1 MNRTLKLFTVSALAA
16 GIAACGGGSSGSDA
30 TGTVSFGITDAPA
43 TDLSNV
49 TVAFTEIRL
58 KPTDGDWIS
67 FPLEGFETV
76 NMLDLQGGVSE
87 PLITDQ
93 EVPAGEYSQIRLIV
107 DTENSFVKRSD
118 TGDTEFSLAV
128 PSGEQSGLKLQG
140 DFIVAADTSTS
151 FTIDFDVRKA
161 VVDPQGE
168 ALANFM
174 LRPALRLVNN
184 LEVGAIAGSVDE
196 STVIQVQCADNDPAY
211 DGMVYVYQGSDAT
224 VGDLGSENEP
234 LLTAP
239 VAFDEEASEYNY
251 TAAFLVEGE
260 YTVSYTCDPD
270 DNEVADEELEFL
282 DTRNVTVT
290 AGSEATANFGTE

>member
-107 DTENSFVKRSD
+107 NTENSFVKRSD

-161 VVDPQGE
+161 VVDPQGN
-168 ALANFM
+168 ALADFM

-184 LEVGAIAGSVDE
+184 LEVGSIAGAVDE
-196 STVIQVQCADNDPAY
+196 TVISVQCADSTIY
-211 DGMVYVYQGSDAT
+211 DGMVYVYQGSGAT
-224 VGDLGSENEP
+224 TGDLGSENEP

-239 VAFDEEASEYNY
+239 VAFDPETTEYNY

-270 DNEVADEELEFL
+270 DNEAAEELTFIG
-282 DTRNVTVT
+282 TRNVTVT
-290 AGSEATANFGTE
+290 AESQTTVDFVAE

>member
-1 MNRTLKLFTVSALAA
+1 MNSTLKMFAVSALTA
-16 GIAACGGGSSGSDA
+16 GIAGCGGGGSGSSDS

-93 EVPAGEYSQIRLIV
+93 EVPAGEYSQVRLIV

-161 VVDPQGE
+161 VVDPQGN
-168 ALANFM
+168 ALADFM

-184 LEVGAIAGSVDE
+184 LEVGSIAGSVDE
-196 STVIQVQCADNDPAY
+196 STIIQVRCSVNDPAY

-224 VGDLGSENEP
+224 IGDLGSENEP

-239 VAFDEEASEYNY
+239 VAFDGEVSEYNY
-251 TAAFLVEGE
+251 TAAFLMEGE

-270 DNEVADEELEFL
+270 DNEAAQELTFL
-282 DTRNVTVT
+282 GTRNVTVT
-290 AGSEATANFGTE
+290 AESQTTVDFVAE